1 MQRLTVV
8 VSESVES
15 SPLLVECIF
24 LLVEFERCYKRSL
37 VLILPVSL
45 ITELSCLDFLAGA
58 IHLHLILLR
67 ILAFVEFECHHYN

>member
-24 LLVEFERCYKRSL
+24 LLVEFERCL
-37 VLILPVSL
+37 VLVLTVSL

-67 ILAFVEFECHHYN
+67 ILTFVEFECHHYN

>member
-15 SPLLVECIF
+15 SPLLIKCIF
-24 LLVEFERCYKRSL
+24 LLVELERCL

-45 ITELSCLDFLAGA
+45 VTELSCLDFLAGA

-67 ILAFVEFECHHYN
+67 ILALVEFECHHYN

>member
-24 LLVEFERCYKRSL
+24 LLVEFERCL
-37 VLILPVSL
+37 VLVLPVSL
-45 ITELSCLDFLAGA
+45 VTELSCLDFLAGA

-67 ILAFVEFECHHYN
+67 ILTFVEFECHHYN

>member
-8 VSESVES
+8 VSESIES

-24 LLVEFERCYKRSL
+24 LLVEFERCLVLVLTVSL
-37 VLILPVSL
+37 V
-45 ITELSCLDFLAGA
+45 TELSCLDFLAGA

-67 ILAFVEFECHHYN
+67 ILTFVEFECHHYN

>member
-8 VSESVES
+8 VSESIES

-24 LLVEFERCYKRSL
+24 LLVEFERCL
-37 VLILPVSL
+37 VLVLTVSL
-45 ITELSCLDFLAGA
+45 ITELSCLDFLARA

-67 ILAFVEFECHHYN
+67 ILTFVEFECHHYN